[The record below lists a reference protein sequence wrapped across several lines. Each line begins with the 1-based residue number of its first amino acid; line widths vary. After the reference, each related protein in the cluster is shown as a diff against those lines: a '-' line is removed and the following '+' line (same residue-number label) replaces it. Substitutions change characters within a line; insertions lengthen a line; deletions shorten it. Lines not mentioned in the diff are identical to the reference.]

1 MTIRFANTD
10 DIPRLLNLLRQVE
23 RVHHDIRPDL
33 FRDGGEKYEPETLK
47 ELLKDVNRPVL
58 AAVEDGVV
66 VGYAFCVLE
75 ETAGDPAR
83 LDRKELYL
91 DDRGCLRPGQGR
103 GKAAVAGNGRPGKT
117 AGLRCRDP
125 ERLGGQ
131 RPGAEILRKLRPDRS
146 ENISG
151 ISPVRRHY
159 ANQKSDL

>member
-1 MTIRFANTD
+1 MTIRFANVD

-91 DDRGCLRPGQGR
+91 DDLCVDASVR
-103 GKAAVAGNGRPGKT
+103 GKGVAKQLWQETVDLAKQLGCDAVTLNVWEGNDRARKFYENCGLTVRKT
-117 AGLRCRDP
+117 FLEYP
-125 ERLGGQ
+125 L
-131 RPGAEILRKLRPDRS
+131 
-146 ENISG
+146 
-151 ISPVRRHY
+151 
-159 ANQKSDL
+159 

>member
-10 DIPRLLNLLRQVE
+10 DIPQLLNLLRQVE

-91 DDRGCLRPGQGR
+91 DDLCVDASVR
-103 GKAAVAGNGRPGKT
+103 GKGVAKQLWQETVDLAKQLGCDALTLNVWEGNDRARKFYENCGLTVRKT
-117 AGLRCRDP
+117 FLEYP
-125 ERLGGQ
+125 L
-131 RPGAEILRKLRPDRS
+131 
-146 ENISG
+146 
-151 ISPVRRHY
+151 
-159 ANQKSDL
+159 

>member
-10 DIPRLLNLLRQVE
+10 DIPQLLNLLRQVE
-23 RVHHDIRPDL
+23 MVHHDIRPDL

-91 DDRGCLRPGQGR
+91 DDLCVDASVR
-103 GKAAVAGNGRPGKT
+103 GKGVAKQLWQGTVNLAKQLGCDAVTLNVWEGNDRARKFYENCGLTVRKT
-117 AGLRCRDP
+117 FLEYP
-125 ERLGGQ
+125 L
-131 RPGAEILRKLRPDRS
+131 
-146 ENISG
+146 
-151 ISPVRRHY
+151 
-159 ANQKSDL
+159 

>member
-1 MTIRFANTD
+1 MTIRFANVD
-10 DIPRLLNLLRQVE
+10 DTPQLLNLLRQVE

-91 DDRGCLRPGQGR
+91 DDLCVDASVR
-103 GKAAVAGNGRPGKT
+103 GKGVAKQLWQETVDLAKQLGCDALTLNVWEGNDRARKFYENCGLTVRKT
-117 AGLRCRDP
+117 FLEYP
-125 ERLGGQ
+125 L
-131 RPGAEILRKLRPDRS
+131 
-146 ENISG
+146 
-151 ISPVRRHY
+151 
-159 ANQKSDL
+159 